1 MRREETK
8 SVSNMNRSYKNS
20 KLRSV
25 STLRS
30 QINLKRVVWLF
41 FQQIEQQMK
50 LYAESLQEKLDEYEK
65 GKGSSS
71 KVDSSAL
78 EVALLV

>member
-8 SVSNMNRSYKNS
+8 SASNMNRSYKNS

-30 QINLKRVVWLF
+30 QIHLKRVVWLF

>member
-30 QINLKRVVWLF
+30 QIHLKRVVWLF

>member
-1 MRREETK
+1 
-8 SVSNMNRSYKNS
+8 
-20 KLRSV
+20 
-25 STLRS
+25 
-30 QINLKRVVWLF
+30 
-41 FQQIEQQMK
+41 MK